1 MKRDDVMC
9 GSMCLLFRS
18 MAVVGYDLTRVFI
31 NNIVHYNNNLVLEEK
46 KNFSFSCLWGFFFS
60 FQSSNKDY
68 RLVKIVGLIQGSL
81 VNCYYVSKKLNLPVN
96 VLTILSDSEGYCIVL
111 WYGAQRQYNTKI
123 AWAYPIT

>member
-46 KNFSFSCLWGFFFS
+46 KTFLFRVSGGSSFHFNP
-60 FQSSNKDY
+60 Q
-68 RLVKIVGLIQGSL
+68 
-81 VNCYYVSKKLNLPVN
+81 
-96 VLTILSDSEGYCIVL
+96 
-111 WYGAQRQYNTKI
+111 TKI
-123 AWAYPIT
+123 IVSLKS